1 MKRLGGG
8 RSVLACALVL
18 LASLAQAAGGVGRGI
33 DFSSTGVLCLNRQD
47 SRFTADMRQI
57 KNDIAT
63 KSTLSAASK
72 KEILPR
78 VVELTVSDYWELREK
93 ARREQS
99 DFDAV
104 LRKEYGADKKLET
117 RLGDLESELQARL
130 PVFAKIYQWAGTRV
144 RLGRVEVDAGGKLP
158 FSPRIDL
165 QDRPDC
171 VEIPLAFLIEDSRY
185 VFADSTQS
193 IVDEDL
199 SRLLKDD
206 LNRALLSSHERL
218 AIIAAKVRSPMHP
231 LISFL
236 NRAFLGITYWSNH
249 SGIQFSWAHDAQSVH
264 YDVMTMVGEY
274 PLYLDEFLGDPVLT
288 QKTLQKSGDAFS
300 RAFSYMSLKRQQQE
314 AFVNCLS
321 QKKSVKGSTQLIQ
334 VVLCRSESQDV
345 EGAGEL
351 SPEMAFL
358 FLSEYRIG
366 YNAEFQESDFSLIP
380 HDSKT
385 PGVESL
391 IDLTGSTDKQL
402 LDQQES
408 LVKDFC
414 GRIEKADRHFRMR
427 REAGLL
433 SGPRIERFAQTY
445 DLAETYCKNSI
456 DH

>member
-1 MKRLGGG
+1 M
-8 RSVLACALVL
+8 L
-18 LASLAQAAGGVGRGI
+18 LAGFAQGAAIEGRQI
-33 DFSSTGVLCLNRQD
+33 DSSASGVLCLNLQD
-47 SRFTADMRQI
+47 SRFSADMRQI
-57 KNDIAT
+57 KREVAT
-63 KSTLSAASK
+63 RSMLSAESK

-104 LRKEYGADKKLET
+104 LRNEYGADKTLET
-117 RLGDLESELQARL
+117 RLRDLESELQSRL
-130 PVFAKIYQWAGTRV
+130 PVFAKIYQWAGARV
-144 RLGRVEVDAGGKLP
+144 YSGRVELDAGSNLP

-165 QDRPDC
+165 QNRPDC
-171 VEIPLAFLIEDSRY
+171 VEIPLAFVVEDSRY
-185 VFADSTQS
+185 AFVDSTRS
-193 IVDEDL
+193 IIDQDL
-199 SRLLKDD
+199 SMHLKDE

-218 AIIAAKVRSPMHP
+218 ALIAAKVRSPMHP

-236 NRAFLGITYWSNH
+236 NRAFLGKTYWSNH
-249 SGIQFSWAHDAQSVH
+249 RGAQFPWAHDTQSVH

-274 PLYLDEFLGDPVLT
+274 PLYLDEFLGDPIVT
-288 QKTLQKSGDAFS
+288 QKILKKSGDALS
-300 RAFSYMSLKRQQQE
+300 RAFSYMSLKRQQQV
-314 AFVNCLS
+314 AFEKCVT
-321 QKKSVKGSTQLIQ
+321 QKRSTTRGTPLIQ

-345 EGAGEL
+345 EDLGEL

-358 FLSEYRIG
+358 FLTEYRIG

-414 GRIEKADRHFRMR
+414 GRIEKASRHFRWR

-433 SGPRIERFAQTY
+433 SGPRIERYAQIY
-445 DLAETYCKNSI
+445 ELAETYCKNSI